1 MSTSCQAFMQLVFC
15 VVLFGCVGAIAD
27 LDTES
32 WVLKGA
38 LLAGLCGAVNLLCRW
53 EDFWV

>member
-1 MSTSCQAFMQLVFC
+1 MCCQAFMQLVFC